1 MTKEEFEVLQLDLQQ
16 CGKSV
21 KDYLQEA
28 GVNYSTYNYWRK
40 KLLVKDDSKPG
51 LVPISFMLAV
61 NYSNTPLKMELL
73 SQPRR
78 LQMKYSSPRTIDM
91 SVFDSL
97 SVALVYKKEFSCLV
111 VVANNKQSDRLR
123 NPCLC

>member
-1 MTKEEFEVLQLDLQQ
+1 MHSKYRAGT
-16 CGKSV
+16 
-21 KDYLQEA
+21 EA
-28 GVNYSTYNYWRK
+28 EDVGAGSRF
-40 KLLVKDDSKPG
+40 L
-51 LVPISFMLAV
+51 MLAV